1 MLVSAFLL
9 INNAFLQMDKVVP
22 KSQIISQYLS
32 SLLVSVFFFT
42 SCFAPLSIAEPN
54 PYSLLAKMEKSSR
67 TLTYQGTL
75 VYRQGGLNGH
85 METLKIFH
93 TLKEGEQFERLVHLT
108 GEPREIIRRG
118 DKVIC
123 IHPKNGVVE
132 LSNTV
137 PAGPFARN
145 YQARLGSVNQPY
157 TVQFSGYDRVAGR
170 EVTVLAVQPKDAYRY
185 GFKLALDK
193 QTGLLMQ
200 SLMVDASS
208 KVLERF
214 EYTEINIG
222 GDITVEQLEPN
233 FDRSR
238 DRLSLIDVPSIAP
251 RASRSQSKANEVI
264 KLESQAVAEQ
274 NWKVNW
280 LPTGFTISEAH
291 FEPKPESSVS
301 GSMRNSKMYSDGLS
315 AFSVFIA
322 PDVDMSK
329 SVSVQSGATLA
340 HSVVKR
346 DSMGSYSI
354 TVVGE
359 IPMLAAKGIANSVTR
374 IVAD

>member
-1 MLVSAFLL
+1 
-9 INNAFLQMDKVVP
+9 
-22 KSQIISQYLS
+22 
-32 SLLVSVFFFT
+32 
-42 SCFAPLSIAEPN
+42 
-54 PYSLLAKMEKSSR
+54 
-67 TLTYQGTL
+67 
-75 VYRQGGLNGH
+75 
-85 METLKIFH
+85 
-93 TLKEGEQFERLVHLT
+93 
-108 GEPREIIRRG
+108 
-118 DKVIC
+118 
-123 IHPKNGVVE
+123 
-132 LSNTV
+132 
-137 PAGPFARN
+137 
-145 YQARLGSVNQPY
+145 
-157 TVQFSGYDRVAGR
+157 
-170 EVTVLAVQPKDAYRY
+170 
-185 GFKLALDK
+185 
-193 QTGLLMQ
+193 MQ

-222 GDITVEQLEPN
+222 GDITAKQLEPN

>member
-9 INNAFLQMDKVVP
+9 INNAFLQMGKVVL

-32 SLLVSVFFFT
+32 SLLVSVFFFA

-54 PYSLLAKMEKSSR
+54 PYSLLDKMEKSSR

-75 VYRQGGLNGH
+75 VYRRGGLNGH

-145 YQARLGSVNQPY
+145 YQARLGSVNEPY
-157 TVQFSGYDRVAGR
+157 TVKFSGYDRVAGR

-251 RASRSQSKANEVI
+251 RASQSKANEVI
-264 KLESQAVAEQ
+264 KLESQTVAEQ
-274 NWKVNW
+274 DWKVNW
-280 LPTGFTISEAH
+280 LPTGFTISAAH
-291 FEPKPESSVS
+291 FESKPESGVS

-340 HSVVKR
+340 HSIVKR
-346 DSMGSYSI
+346 DSKGSYSI

-359 IPMLAAKGIANSVTR
+359 IPMVAAKGIANSVAR